1 MKDTDV
7 FEGKSFSDLLRDIHD
22 NALTKRTSINS
33 VITQLVGMI
42 KTQDDAIVLAPIVRE
57 FMDVGVKNDDQVIK
71 VATIVQRMVSAQ
83 AYNSPDDGGLLSEA
97 EKEQLLRNAMEVDE
111 KIDEIES
118 KLEDSRG
125 QNS

>member
-33 VITQLVGMI
+33 VVGQLVGMM
-42 KTQDDAIVLAPIVRE
+42 KTQDDAIVLAPIIRE

-83 AYNSPDDGGLLSEA
+83 AYSSGDDDGMLSEA
-97 EKEQLLRNAMEVDE
+97 EKDQLLRNAMEVDHQIE
-111 KIDEIES
+111 EIES
-118 KLEDSRG
+118 KLESRRG
-125 QNS
+125 